1 MQILHRLVALVVAMM
16 CSDPR
21 SGAKGCRHFR
31 LNPVRGRKVGLVF
44 LYEGLRSWR
53 LGIHKQKLCGKRL
66 EAEGSRT
73 KWSRRKREGRCKV
86 ELEMLKIM

>member
-1 MQILHRLVALVVAMM
+1 MLCI
-16 CSDPR
+16 DPR

-53 LGIHKQKLCGKRL
+53 LGIHKQKLRGRRL
-66 EAEGSRT
+66 GEGGFRT
-73 KWSRRKREGRCKV
+73 RWSRRKREDRCKLGLGR
-86 ELEMLKIM
+86 LEIMLLVFVDV

>member
-21 SGAKGCRHFR
+21 SGAKGCRRFR
-31 LNPVRGRKVGLVF
+31 LIPVKGRKVELVF
-44 LYEGLRSWR
+44 VYEGLQSWR
-53 LGIHKQKLCGKRL
+53 LGIHKQNLCGRRL
-66 EAEGSRT
+66 EEEGSRT
-73 KWSRRKREGRCKV
+73 RWSRRKREDRCKV